1 MRLTAQQESRIGLTM
16 SCHLKP
22 MFDEK
27 LQDRAVEKEHRL
39 SGHLPEA
46 FRREADEE
54 ISEGPVERGT
64 RAHLD

>member
-1 MRLTAQQESRIGLTM
+1 
-16 SCHLKP
+16 

-54 ISEGPVERGT
+54 ISEGPVDRGT